1 MRYRDVPV
9 VQLHLFGM
17 HDIILDSFEG
27 KVLQKCLFHAGWM
40 YKRSSELGA
49 DGKIDARNKQGS
61 SVVETGRFQEIS
73 GQNPA
78 Y

>member
-1 MRYRDVPV
+1 
-9 VQLHLFGM
+9 M
-17 HDIILDSFEG
+17 HDIIFDSFEG

-49 DGKIDARNKQGS
+49 DGKIDARNKQES

-73 GQNPA
+73 GRNIDDGKN
-78 Y
+78 